1 MMRLLLISNSGQPLL
16 QHCRAEVLDFLRS
29 VRSLGYITAARLDDE
44 DERFRL
50 AAAAL
55 SDFGITAEH
64 FRLGDDFKS
73 RLNRA
78 EAVLVS
84 GGNTYA
90 LLKRLRN
97 AGALSLLAERVRD
110 GLLYIG
116 TSAGTNIAG
125 PNILATNDW
134 NVVGCNQF
142 DAMGLV
148 PWAIN
153 PHYLQQDP
161 NMAPGSETRD
171 QRIGEYLA
179 VNQAPLLAI
188 EEETA
193 VRVEGGRASV
203 VGAGRVRLFC
213 PDAAPMSFTSGQA
226 LPDVPLSYSARMVS

>member
-1 MMRLLLISNSGQPLL
+1 MRLLLISNSGKPFL

-44 DERFRL
+44 DERFKL
-50 AAAAL
+50 AATAL
-55 SDFGITAEH
+55 SDFGIEAEH
-64 FRLGDDFKS
+64 LRLGEDFKP
-73 RLNRA
+73 RLKRA

-90 LLKRLRN
+90 LLKRLCDAN
-97 AGALSLLAERVRD
+97 ALSLLADRVRG

-134 NVVGCNQF
+134 NVVGCNRF
-142 DAMGLV
+142 DAMALV

-161 NMAPGSETRD
+161 NMAVGSETRD
-171 QRIGEYLA
+171 QRIGEYLT
-179 VNQAPLLAI
+179 VNRAPLLAI

-193 VRVEGGRASV
+193 VRVENAHARV
-203 VGAGRVRLFC
+203 VGSGRVRLFR
-213 PDAAPMSFTSGQA
+213 PDSAPVWFASGEA
-226 LPDVPLSYSARMVS
+226 LPDIPAAHSGSMAS

>member
-1 MMRLLLISNSGQPLL
+1 MRLLLISNSGQPFL
-16 QHCRAEVLDFLRS
+16 QHSRTEVLNFLRS
-29 VRSLGYITAARLDDE
+29 VKSLGYITAARLDDE
-44 DERFRL
+44 GKRFKL

-64 FRLGDDFKS
+64 LRLGDDFKT
-73 RLNRA
+73 RLKRA

-90 LLKRLRN
+90 LLKRLRDAN
-97 AGALSLLAERVRD
+97 ALSLLADRVRG

-125 PNILATNDW
+125 PNVLATNDW

-161 NMAPGSETRD
+161 NMATGSETRD
-171 QRIGEYLA
+171 QRIGEYLT
-179 VNQAPLLAI
+179 VNKAPLLAI

-193 VRVEGGRASV
+193 VRVEDGHARV
-203 VGAGRVRLFC
+203 VGSGRVRLFQ
-213 PDAAPMSFTSGQA
+213 PDAEPMWLATGQTFPA
-226 LPDVPLSYSARMVS
+226 VALSYSAPMVS